1 MKRGHAL
8 LLSLMIGAAAIFGIF
23 AATHTVKLGRS
34 AHQPAVASA
43 QIAARNR
50 ALDRTEASLRRMLE
64 QKPAAAAGAVPVAP
78 QRVVYVRPAP
88 HIVTIHRHS
97 GEYEAKGDHGGDG
110 HEGGGF
116 DD

>member
-1 MKRGHAL
+1 
-8 LLSLMIGAAAIFGIF
+8 MIGVAAIFGTF

-34 AHQPAVASA
+34 AQQPAVPSA

-50 ALDRTEASLRRMLE
+50 ALDRTEASLRRMLA
-64 QKPAAAAGAVPVAP
+64 QNPAAASGAAPVTP

-88 HIVTIHRHS
+88 HIVTIHRNG
-97 GEYEAKGDHGGDG
+97 GEYEAESARDG
-110 HEGGGF
+110 HDGGGF

>member
-8 LLSLMIGAAAIFGIF
+8 LISLIVGAAAVFGTF
-23 AATHTVKLGRS
+23 AATHSARLGRAS
-34 AHQPAVASA
+34 ATPTISSA
-43 QIAARNR
+43 QIAKHNR
-50 ALDRTEASLRRMLE
+50 ALDRTEAKLRRMLAE
-64 QKPAAAAGAVPVAP
+64 HPAAKPAAAAQR

-88 HIVTIHRHS
+88 HVVTLHRGSH
-97 GEYEAKGDHGGDG
+97 EAEGDEHEAEG